1 MVTSDQNF
9 VLSIQDGRTTLCH
22 FNGKK
27 LFAALMLVNKPTS
40 LLPLRWILNFS
51 VTVTVKPGKPGK
63 PGTPEFLL
71 ECYCGARKKPIR
83 HEKTK
88 LQART
93 LISLWFVACS
103 HVLIFA
109 EIGRNTINIPEIF
122 QVFKVFPV
130 PP

>member
-1 MVTSDQNF
+1 MSFQEKKNICSPDACKLTHWFTSFQMDSKLQSYSQTGKTMNTRNISEML
-9 VLSIQDGRTTLCH
+9 LSC
-22 FNGKK
+22 K
-27 LFAALMLVNKPTS
+27 
-40 LLPLRWILNFS
+40 
-51 VTVTVKPGKPGK
+51 
-63 PGTPEFLL
+63 
-71 ECYCGARKKPIR
+71 KKPIG

-88 LQART
+88 LQTRM

-130 PP
+130 AP

>member
-1 MVTSDQNF
+1 M
-9 VLSIQDGRTTLCH
+9 
-22 FNGKK
+22 
-27 LFAALMLVNKPTS
+27 
-40 LLPLRWILNFS
+40 
-51 VTVTVKPGKPGK
+51 
-63 PGTPEFLL
+63 

-109 EIGRNTINIPEIF
+109 DIGRNTINIPEIF

-130 PP
+130 AL